1 MPIFADRGE
10 DMKRRMTWLWLLLAL
25 AVAAE
30 GCSYRPERSGEPES
44 GLSVSA
50 VMAAESLPTS
60 TPEPTPA
67 PTPTPE
73 PTPEPTPTPCPHE
86 HWENGV
92 CADCGLVCVHA
103 QWEKGAC
110 AVCGLSCEHPE
121 HNAETLLCSQCGER
135 VLHTYMDNVCTLCGT
150 SPEFET
156 KNVPRELFRPIEEK
170 GTIETLTYKTEVY
183 TPTNAKEPVVTEKKL
198 CVYLPYGYDPA
209 EKYDLLILL
218 HGARCDEEYWLLEEH
233 DYSSVKLDVVYTYD
247 LLDNLMAA
255 GLSRKTI
262 IATPTFYKNSAAPDY
277 YNRPLDEP
285 RFLRELRED
294 ILPLLI
300 DKYSTYASDAS
311 PESISAVRQ
320 HFGFAGL
327 SMGSI
332 YAYTAVI
339 PDSLDL
345 FGWFGCFSGSD
356 GYMDQLSARLNA
368 EPDRDYPIYYF
379 YNSIGTRD
387 PYYYLHKSQYQ
398 DLVELTD
405 GLTEGKNA
413 AFTEVQGAG
422 HEYYAW
428 STGLYNFLQIA
439 FSLPE

>member
-1 MPIFADRGE
+1 MSTTKKVLA
-10 DMKRRMTWLWLLLAL
+10 LLLAL
-25 AVAAE
+25 ALMLSLAAC
-30 GCSYRPERSGEPES
+30 GG
-44 GLSVSA
+44 SA
-50 VMAAESLPTS
+50 GSSAPAASASEAAESAPEADAAPAEDAEDAEDAESAAPAEIAEPEAAAPNTMELPLTDEVVTFS
-60 TPEPTPA
+60 I
-67 PTPTPE
+67 
-73 PTPEPTPTPCPHE
+73 
-86 HWENGV
+86 
-92 CADCGLVCVHA
+92 L
-103 QWEKGAC
+103 
-110 AVCGLSCEHPE
+110 GLSNPNMNSYGDPSEYNIFKRLKERTNIDFEWTMDTMFTITETHSLLVAANDLPE
-121 HNAETLLCSQCGER
+121 IVGGNFYVGGVASAIDE
-135 VLHTYMDNVCTLCGT
+135 
-150 SPEFET
+150 
-156 KNVPRELFRPIEEK
+156 
-170 GTIETLTYKTEVY
+170 EVY
-183 TPTNAKEPVVTEKKL
+183 WDLA
-198 CVYLPYGYDPA
+198 PY
-209 EKYDLLILL
+209 
-218 HGARCDEEYWLLEEH
+218 LEE
-233 DYSSVKLDVVYTYD
+233 
-247 LLDNLMAA
+247 
-255 GLSRKTI
+255 
-262 IATPTFYKNSAAPDY
+262 FAPDY